1 MKKTKRFLTL
11 TLALVMLVSTLV
23 AGAADAKF
31 TDVDEE
37 NEYLAKAVELLRQ
50 RNITKGTSETTFG
63 TDELVTREQMAAF
76 MYRLMRN
83 GEVTED
89 GVNTTAFTDLEDPT
103 FFFAISWAN
112 AQGIIRGT
120 SDTTFNPK
128 GNIILQDAYTMI
140 VRALG
145 YDDGT
150 IAYPFGYIDIAENIG
165 LHEGLD
171 ELYTLMLRYT
181 EPLTRGEVAII
192 LYNTVNQMDSA
203 EE

>member
-1 MKKTKRFLTL
+1 MRKLEKMFVFA
-11 TLALVMLVSTLV
+11 LAMVMLV
-23 AGAADAKF
+23 GAIVVGASEVKF

-76 MYRLMRN
+76 IYRLVKN
-83 GEVTED
+83 SELPESGA
-89 GVNTTAFTDLEDPT
+89 NTTAFTDLEDPT

-120 SDTTFNPK
+120 TDTTFNPK
-128 GNIILQDAYTMI
+128 GNITLQDAYTMV

>member
-1 MKKTKRFLTL
+1 MRKLEKMFVFA
-11 TLALVMLVSTLV
+11 LAMVMLV
-23 AGAADAKF
+23 GAIVVGASEVKF

-76 MYRLMRN
+76 MYRLMKN
-83 GEVTED
+83 GEVTE
-89 GVNTTAFTDLEDPT
+89 GGINTTAFTDLEDPT

-150 IAYPFGYIDIAENIG
+150 IAYPLGYVDIAENIG
-165 LHEGLD
+165 LHKGLD

-192 LYNTVNQMDSA
+192 LYNAVNQMDSA